1 MSVTPDVGPGARVHE
16 IRVADDAEAFLVE
29 PDEGG
34 RGPAVLFLHW
44 FDTEATDGNRTQF
57 LDEAAHL
64 ARDRGVVSILPQG
77 RFPWARDPSDAA
89 SDIGRIRAEVAA
101 HRAAVDLLS
110 ARDDVDPPR
119 IGLVG
124 HDFGAMHGV
133 LLAADDPRI
142 SAMVIIAATPRWGDW
157 FLPFWAIDGDRN
169 DYLRALAPVDPISR
183 IADVAPRPIYLQF
196 ARNDFFIAAMTG
208 LELHR
213 AAAEPKE
220 MRAYDADHGMRV
232 SEARDDRVA
241 FFDRT
246 ILSERPTG

>member
-1 MSVTPDVGPGARVHE
+1 
-16 IRVADDAEAFLVE
+16 
-29 PDEGG
+29 
-34 RGPAVLFLHW
+34 
-44 FDTEATDGNRTQF
+44 
-57 LDEAAHL
+57 
-64 ARDRGVVSILPQG
+64 
-77 RFPWARDPSDAA
+77 
-89 SDIGRIRAEVAA
+89 
-101 HRAAVDLLS
+101 
-110 ARDDVDPPR
+110 
-119 IGLVG
+119 
-124 HDFGAMHGV
+124 MHGV

-157 FLPFWAIDGDRN
+157 FLPFWAIDGDRH

-183 IADVAPRPIYLQF
+183 IADLAPRPIYLQF

-246 ILSERPTG
+246 ILAERPTG